1 MHIYYCTT
9 QEVWLCTDCYNYIK
23 LLMFHVFLRMNRAE
37 LQLNKYCFLFLVCAF
52 HSHVNSINSGVSKN
66 FELWPRIQDT
76 TRSFKRSKSQR
87 SSEFVGLCNTEVSLG
102 FGPGS
107 TPVLP
112 MILVVF
118 VVSTAAVVALL
129 PISVLVST
137 LVFMSVLLTFL
148 TAKKW
153 SLHTMCF

>member
-37 LQLNKYCFLFLVCAF
+37 LQLNKYCFLFLVCALL
-52 HSHVNSINSGVSKN
+52 SHVNSINSGVSKN

-87 SSEFVGLCNTEVSLG
+87 GSEFIGLCNTEVSLG
-102 FGPGS
+102 FRPGS

-129 PISVLVST
+129 AISVLVST
-137 LVFMSVLLTFL
+137 LVFMSVLLAFL
-148 TAKKW
+148 TAEKW